1 VGRTAL
7 VTGAAGGIGRRIA
20 AALAAAGHDVAVC
33 DRDERVRETA
43 EELARA
49 EGVRSA
55 AGVFDIADAEAVS
68 AGVAELAAELAPFD
82 VLVSNAA
89 IVDQIAPALE
99 FPADG
104 WQRELGVN
112 LSGAFWA
119 AQATAPAMVER
130 GFGRIVVISSGAAT
144 GGLPGQVAYSASK
157 AGLLGMV
164 RTLATEL
171 APAGVTCNAILPGLI
186 GTEKV
191 KAMPDQITERALRRI
206 PAGRVGEM
214 EEVAALVAFLCSEQ
228 AGYVTGA
235 CIPIDGGQSLNTLG
249 LSGNR

>member
-1 VGRTAL
+1 MSRTAL
-7 VTGAAGGIGRRIA
+7 ITGAAGGIGREIA
-20 AALAAAGHDVAVC
+20 GALAAAGHDVAVC
-33 DRDERVRETA
+33 DRDERVREVA
-43 EELARA
+43 AGLAGAGGTRT
-49 EGVRSA
+49 A
-55 AGVFDIADAEAVS
+55 AGVFDIADAAAVRT
-68 AGVAELAAELAPFD
+68 GVAELAAELAPFD
-82 VLVSNAA
+82 LLVSNAA

-99 FPADG
+99 FPPEG
-104 WQRELGVN
+104 FERELAVN

-119 AQATAPAMVER
+119 AQALASGMVER

-171 APAGVTCNAILPGLI
+171 GGAGVTCNAVLPGLI

-191 KAMPDQITERALRRI
+191 QAMPEQITERALRRI

-214 EEVAALVAFLCSEQ
+214 AEVAALVAFLCSEP
-228 AGYVTGA
+228 AGYINGA

-249 LSGNR
+249 LSGR